1 MANGNGQL
9 GINPF
14 MEHPQN
20 TNVFG
25 IENQDSKFISEFT
38 FHHGRVRTVINTAKD
53 LEDSGHYVSN
63 IPTNLSQCVF
73 ISPTFAGN
81 ITVSDKE
88 LVKPPFARPLL
99 RGISD
104 SMSYGDSVIYTQI
117 PHGGE
122 NPYFYLGPLN
132 TTNNPN
138 YCPDHLY
145 NPDLNPSGFVLD
157 KGENSDGGNLNYIK
171 KGITKVSKPRN
182 PDLDRPFDLGVGEN
196 GSTAEINSHFSD
208 LQLEGRFGNTIRLG
222 ARSFNPYTI
231 ISNNNGAGSDNFNN
245 GSIIGMLSLGSI
257 SQNFLDFTQL
267 SVDKVVAEAN
277 EKGESGYLGFPIGHG
292 NDSKGTPPENIFN
305 NDFGAVQESPELQT
319 EFDQIIMF
327 SDRITFD
334 ARENDLTVSA
344 FRNINFGAGKNFTL
358 TNKGFT
364 VLESKNIYIG
374 KSAKQRSQPMVLGE
388 ELRRLLVSI
397 LRLINDSRALV
408 QGVPIPLMKQDSSP
422 LLADITKIMQEF
434 NLGMMP
440 SPGGTPESPDP
451 GYNIQVEEEKPLGDR
466 TTGGATFFSNHHFI
480 ETNRS

>member
-9 GINPF
+9 RVDP
-14 MEHPQN
+14 
-20 TNVFG
+20 TNSNIVG
-25 IENQDSKFISEFT
+25 EANQDSKFLPEFT
-38 FHHGRVRTVINTAKD
+38 FNHGIVKQVINEEED
-53 LEDSGHYVSN
+53 LSTTIHSEAE
-63 IPTNLSQCVF
+63 IPSDLSQC
-73 ISPTFAGN
+73 IL
-81 ITVSDKE
+81 ITLASSEVESDYIK
-88 LVKPPFARPLL
+88 KPYLAQPLM
-99 RGISD
+99 RGFSD
-104 SMSYGDSVIYTQI
+104 SIAKDDSVIFTSI
-117 PHGGE
+117 GDTL
-122 NPYFYLGPLN
+122 FYLGPIN
-132 TTNNPN
+132 TANNPN
-138 YCPDHLY
+138 YSPNTKIVRSTDLTNDEGKE
-145 NPDLNPSGFVLD
+145 NP
-157 KGENSDGGNLNYIK
+157 NYHKMNIK
-171 KGITKVSKPRN
+171 KTNKIKIPI
-182 PDLDRPFDLGVGEN
+182 LDHPYETLIGDY
-196 GSTAEINSHFSD
+196 GSAIESESSYSD
-208 LQLEGRFGNTIRLG
+208 LQLEGRHGNSIKIGSR
-222 ARSFNPYTI
+222 FINPYI
-231 ISNNNGAGSDNFNN
+231 VIGNNNIAGTNN
-245 GSIIGMLSLGSI
+245 GSVLGMLSLGSI

-440 SPGGTPESPDP
+440 PPGGTPESPDP

>member
-231 ISNNNGAGSDNFNN
+231 ISNNNGAGSDNSNN

-257 SQNFLDFTQL
+257 SDHFFDFTDL
-267 SVDKVVAEAN
+267 SAN
-277 EKGESGYLGFPIGHG
+277 IVTDTKSEYKGYPIGHG
-292 NDSKGTPPENIFN
+292 NNAEGTPPQNIFN
-305 NDFGAVQESPELQT
+305 KEFGHIERSAEEQT

-334 ARENDLTVSA
+334 AQQDDLTVSA
-344 FRNINFGAGKNFTL
+344 KRNINFGAGGNYTL
-358 TNKGFT
+358 TNKGFS
-364 VLESKNIYIG
+364 VFESKNIYIG
-374 KSAKQRSQPMVLGE
+374 KKAKDRTQPMVLGE
-388 ELRRLLVSI
+388 ELRKMLEDMVKILFMNI
-397 LRLINDSRALV
+397 LRGEI
-408 QGVPIPLMKQDSSP
+408 
-422 LLADITKIMQEF
+422 
-434 NLGMMP
+434 
-440 SPGGTPESPDP
+440 
-451 GYNIQVEEEKPLGDR
+451 
-466 TTGGATFFSNHHFI
+466 
-480 ETNRS
+480 